1 MGFDLELNL
10 RVIVFYF
17 SYKLLRFKSVRICVP
32 KFIPIRSWVSEIP
45 WVSQVV
51 DLGFILPSKI
61 VASQV

>member
-10 RVIVFYF
+10 RVIFFRF
-17 SYKLLRFKSVRICVP
+17 SYKLLRYKRKICVP
-32 KFIPIRSWVSEIP
+32 KFIPIRSWVSEIS

-51 DLGFILPSKI
+51 DLGFKLPSKK